1 MSSESEVIENL
12 KKNLNRERIT
22 VRLQKQNIA
31 GLETKLKEYHK
42 RVEKYVDNIEKE
54 ETKSKLINEQSK
66 QRINQ
71 LESVIQEN
79 EQQIRMLRDTI
90 QGYEKQSAE
99 EHQEIYRLQ
108 DVVKQLQALLTEK
121 SNLIDTQ
128 ALSILMHE
136 HQIQQ
141 LQQKKG
147 IASSNYVLK
156 RKQQRQDTQSDL
168 GKENVISVL
177 QEKTNNDIH
186 LTKVIKLKKNQSPP
200 ATTTS
205 LPSSLAV
212 AKDTTNDNSNN
223 NQSVAV
229 LPIEPTRTRHDRIH
243 MHGETCIS
251 CEKFYDTRPLPDVN
265 GRDVQYTSADRI
277 QLHSRHRQLPRQRA
291 TTPPGFWDLEFGS
304 PDNND
309 ARHIRHI
316 L

>member
-1 MSSESEVIENL
+1 MEVVENL
-12 KKNLNRERIT
+12 KKNLNRERTT

-31 GLETKLKEYHK
+31 ELEIKLKEYHK
-42 RVEKYVDNIEKE
+42 RVEKYVDNTEKE
-54 ETKSKLINEQSK
+54 ETKSNLINEQSK

-71 LESVIQEN
+71 LEGVIQEN
-79 EQQIRMLRDTI
+79 EQQIRVLRNTI

-128 ALSILMHE
+128 ALSILTHE
-136 HQIQQ
+136 RQIQQ

-147 IASSNYVLK
+147 IASSSKPILK
-156 RKQQRQDTQSDL
+156 KKQQRQDTQSDL
-168 GKENVISVL
+168 GKENVIGVL

-186 LTKVIKLKKNQSPP
+186 LTKVINLSKNQSPP
-200 ATTTS
+200 VTTTS

-212 AKDTTNDNSNN
+212 TKDTTNDNSND

-229 LPIEPTRTRHDRIH
+229 LPIEPTRARHDRIH

-265 GRDVQYTSADRI
+265 GRDVQYTPADRI

-291 TTPPGFWDLEFGS
+291 ATPPGFWDLEFGS

>member
-1 MSSESEVIENL
+1 M
-12 KKNLNRERIT
+12 NRERIT

-54 ETKSKLINEQSK
+54 ETSISLKHQLEGLFKYKSSVHKLTLFVESKLINEQSK

-136 HQIQQ
+136 RQIQQ

-147 IASSNYVLK
+147 IASSSKPILKKCARKPAPLNRQSIDYVLK

-251 CEKFYDTRPLPDVN
+251 CEKVT
-265 GRDVQYTSADRI
+265 
-277 QLHSRHRQLPRQRA
+277 
-291 TTPPGFWDLEFGS
+291 
-304 PDNND
+304 
-309 ARHIRHI
+309 
-316 L
+316 